1 MEIKKK
7 VTGII
12 GHNGS
17 GKTTLI
23 NVICGLLKPN
33 QGQIKVNEKNI
44 SENLSSWQ
52 KIIGFI
58 PQNIFMIDDTLSTNI
73 AFGVEKE
80 NIDRDKV
87 IKIMKLTE
95 LDKDFSPEN
104 LIGENGSLLSGGQKQ
119 KIAISRAL
127 YKDPQILIDE
137 LTSSLDMES
146 EIKFIDNFLKK
157 MIRL

>member
-1 MEIKKK
+1 MFKNFTEQLNEDKFNFDGDIKISNVSFKHENSKEYLLKNINFEIKKKK

-58 PQNIFMIDDTLSTNI
+58 PQNIFMIDDTLSTN
-73 AFGVEKE
+73 
-80 NIDRDKV
+80 
-87 IKIMKLTE
+87 
-95 LDKDFSPEN
+95 S
-104 LIGENGSLLSGGQKQ
+104 
-119 KIAISRAL
+119 
-127 YKDPQILIDE
+127 
-137 LTSSLDMES
+137 
-146 EIKFIDNFLKK
+146 
-157 MIRL
+157 IRS